1 MTSVS
6 MATELDFQF
15 TQSPSGSFVLM
26 YDIKHRHLRLRNII
40 PHNSHYLAYIIKYI
54 VNNSLSPETYTL
66 IFTLI

>member
-40 PHNSHYLAYIIKYI
+40 PHK
-54 VNNSLSPETYTL
+54 
-66 IFTLI
+66 FTLFSLHH